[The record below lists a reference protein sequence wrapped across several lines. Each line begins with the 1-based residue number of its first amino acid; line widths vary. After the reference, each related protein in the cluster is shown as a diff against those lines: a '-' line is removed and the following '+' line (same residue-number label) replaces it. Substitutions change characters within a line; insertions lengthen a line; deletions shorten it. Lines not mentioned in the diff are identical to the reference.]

1 MKKSLY
7 AFLFATTLLAGC
19 AKTEPEPEPAEQVI
33 GTYDVKSLSAS
44 ANGIVIV
51 GYEFPATITDTD
63 AAGKTLRFEVSQTL
77 DVAKKSA
84 NSVTIVSTTFEK
96 NLATG
101 KVETSKDPFDDVE
114 LKKNDTGAFDMI
126 DAQGK
131 KVGTAT
137 KDEMNFVEEEEVT
150 DNGQKFLVKIT
161 IKAKRKA

>member
-1 MKKSLY
+1 
-7 AFLFATTLLAGC
+7 
-19 AKTEPEPEPAEQVI
+19 
-33 GTYDVKSLSAS
+33 
-44 ANGIVIV
+44 
-51 GYEFPATITDTD
+51 
-63 AAGKTLRFEVSQTL
+63 L